1 MAVIFEFRSI
11 YSVSVF
17 LLTFNL
23 FLFNAD
29 VNWLPGS
36 ASPYGYSRQQVKIV
50 VVVVY
55 LHLQCTCEWPD
66 SHSIYSCVQLS

>member
-29 VNWLPGS
+29 VNWLP
-36 ASPYGYSRQQVKIV
+36 SPLWLSQATSNNFTFNISV
-50 VVVVY
+50 VVI
-55 LHLQCTCEWPD
+55 CF
-66 SHSIYSCVQLS
+66 